1 MPNHSQTSIFTCTFC
16 FHVFQGTPQIIGR
29 TGRLACATCH
39 AALLNLAICWVCG
52 ELIYRGDECVSFGW
66 CFWHRAYY
74 GCLLYGSRS
83 IHQGVSVHDLFQES
97 GAEGRVKEG
106 CGGREVTEV
115 PLCAACVVEV
125 EVDGVKEDSVVKRG
139 LRRVEKVD
147 GGLTRKRW
155 EAKNSDKNL
164 KQFSPSQ
171 QRIHKNEYGVE
182 AEDLTV
188 NKVLTD
194 FKDKSESV
202 IWVDIFDPINGPSF
216 KPSPLKPMPL
226 FMQRPPSPTIH
237 QRQRRSTAADTYL
250 QPPHDLRKQHSAPC
264 SVCPS
269 ESPVRSRSPEHRPPR
284 QPSPTL
290 PKTPPSSP
298 TRSHNSQK
306 IPENDFLDMND
317 VLEVRHKQA
326 VSWVSVEPLKRPS
339 SRLAPS
345 RRAEANRSEAES
357 SAYRTPPEYPDQV
370 LRTPYPLPLS
380 NIKTA
385 SPLPAQ
391 LTSHSQRTVHATPQ
405 SSEYLD
411 RYQPAT
417 TRSTQNQEVRRLRR
431 IDASVSEEGIARTTP
446 GQSEGGEWGSK
457 VGSELRRFFT
467 GR

>member
-1 MPNHSQTSIFTCTFC
+1 MGGQK
-16 FHVFQGTPQIIGR
+16 QR
-29 TGRLACATCH
+29 EKL
-39 AALLNLAICWVCG
+39 
-52 ELIYRGDECVSFGW
+52 
-66 CFWHRAYY
+66 
-74 GCLLYGSRS
+74 
-83 IHQGVSVHDLFQES
+83 
-97 GAEGRVKEG
+97 EGK
-106 CGGREVTEV
+106 
-115 PLCAACVVEV
+115 
-125 EVDGVKEDSVVKRG
+125 
-139 LRRVEKVD
+139 
-147 GGLTRKRW
+147 
-155 EAKNSDKNL
+155 
-164 KQFSPSQ
+164 FQ
-171 QRIHKNEYGVE
+171 QRTHKNEYGVE

-188 NKVLTD
+188 NKVSTD
-194 FKDKSESV
+194 FKDNSESV

-216 KPSPLKPMPL
+216 KPSPLKPIPL

-237 QRQRRSTAADTYL
+237 ERQRRSTAAETYL

-269 ESPVRSRSPEHRPPR
+269 ESPVRSRSSEHRTPR

-298 TRSHNSQK
+298 SRSRNTQK
-306 IPENDFLDMND
+306 IPEHDYLDMID
-317 VLEVRHKQA
+317 RSEVQHKQA

-345 RRAEANRSEAES
+345 RRAEANGSEAES

-380 NIKTA
+380 NVKTA
-385 SPLPAQ
+385 SPLHAQ

-431 IDASVSEEGIARTTP
+431 IDAGVTEEGLAKMKP
-446 GQSEGGEWGSK
+446 GQSEGGEWGGK